1 MGAAFLDLASAAR
14 NWRGRWCLSSYHY
27 PQGFS
32 RYWILLSQALWP
44 KDRHEVASPPLASS
58 SEKHVLVRQSL
69 FKWGHPVD
77 IVHLPLIHFLE
88 GFERPTHGWATC
100 DRLNLLDH
108 IWWALGRVILITGWK
123 FVLVLV
129 ITTESIGFPLFHILL
144 QFPFPYKLLYLF
156 L

>member
-1 MGAAFLDLASAAR
+1 MGAAFLDLASAAG

-27 PQGFS
+27 QNSPGIESFYHEHYDQ
-32 RYWILLSQALWP
+32 RIVMKLL
-44 KDRHEVASPPLASS
+44 HPPSIFFW
-58 SEKHVLVRQSL
+58 ETHVLVRQSL